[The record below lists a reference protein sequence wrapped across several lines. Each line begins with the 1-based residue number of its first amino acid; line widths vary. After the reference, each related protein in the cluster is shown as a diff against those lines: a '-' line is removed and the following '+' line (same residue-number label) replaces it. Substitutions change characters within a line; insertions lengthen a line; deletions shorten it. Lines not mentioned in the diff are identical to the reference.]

1 LSSCFKET
9 TLDNGLRIVAET
21 SANAAS
27 AAIGFFVKTG
37 ARDEEASLMGVSHF
51 LEHMMFK
58 GTDTRT
64 AEQVDL
70 AFDDLGAQ
78 HNAFT
83 SSEMTAFWG
92 ASLPESIVEVHDI
105 LADILRPALRQE
117 DFDAEKSVILEEIAM
132 YDDQPFWVL
141 YEQAMEKY
149 YGAHPLGFRVLG
161 TPKTIN
167 NMQRAAMQ
175 TYFDDRYSADNTIV
189 VLAGNVDFDVMID
202 KISMRCGTW
211 KRTGATRD
219 SVAVSR
225 NPGNFDVVI
234 PDLRQ
239 HYVIMGMPSVAAQDD
254 LKYAS
259 AALASILGGGDGSRL
274 YWSLVDKGLAEE
286 AGANVDPSDGYGEQ
300 LAYAVCSPENAT
312 QVTEILQ
319 DELSKITTSLTDSDL
334 ERVVA
339 KAATAAAVGSEL
351 PAGRMQ
357 RLGSLLTTTGIYSS
371 LEDEL
376 QKLEALTL
384 TDLKEAAE
392 AFPWEP
398 LLVASTKH
406 VQ

>member
-1 LSSCFKET
+1 MSSSFQET

-21 SANAAS
+21 SSSAVS

-37 ARDEEASLMGVSHF
+37 ARDEVASLMGVSHF

-58 GTDTRT
+58 GTDTRS

-92 ASLPESIVEVHDI
+92 ASLPESIIEVHDI

-117 DFDAEKSVILEEIAM
+117 DFDAEKNVILEEIAM
-132 YDDQPFWVL
+132 YEDQPFWVL
-141 YEQAMEKY
+141 YEQAMEQY
-149 YGAHPLGFRVLG
+149 YGSHPLGFRVLG
-161 TPKTIN
+161 TPETIK
-167 NMQRAAMQ
+167 NMQRDSMQ
-175 TYFDDRYSADNTIV
+175 EYFDHRYSADNTIITMS
-189 VLAGNVDFDVMID
+189 GNIDFDAMVETITN
-202 KISMRCGTW
+202 RCGAW
-211 KRTGATRD
+211 QKTGATREQ
-219 SVAVSR
+219 VAVSR
-225 NPGNFDVVI
+225 TGGICEVTI
-234 PDLRQ
+234 PQLRQ
-239 HYVIMGMPSVAAQDD
+239 HYVIMAMPSVSAQDE
-254 LKYAS
+254 LRYAS
-259 AALASILGGGDGSRL
+259 TALASILGGGDGSRL

-300 LAYAVCSPENAT
+300 LAYAVCTPENAK

-319 DELSKITTSLTDSDL
+319 DELSNITSELTEADL
-334 ERVVA
+334 ARVVA
-339 KAATAAAVGSEL
+339 KAATSAAVGSEI

-371 LEDEL
+371 LEEEL
-376 QKLEALTL
+376 QKLESLVID
-384 TDLKEAAE
+384 DLREAAA

-406 VQ
+406 

>member
-1 LSSCFKET
+1 MSSGFKET

-21 SANAAS
+21 STSAAS

-37 ARDEEASLMGVSHF
+37 ARDEEAPLMGVSHF

-92 ASLPESIVEVHDI
+92 ASLPESIEEVHDI

-141 YEQAMEKY
+141 YEQAMEHY
-149 YGAHPLGFRVLG
+149 YGNHSLGFRVLG
-161 TPKTIN
+161 TPETIN
-167 NMQRAAMQ
+167 NMQRDAMQ

-189 VLAGNVDFDVMID
+189 ALSGNIDFDAMVETIAN
-202 KISMRCGTW
+202 KCGEW
-211 KRTGATRD
+211 KRTGATRGP
-219 SVAVSR
+219 VNVVR
-225 NPGNFDVVI
+225 NSGTCEVVI
-234 PDLRQ
+234 PELRQ
-239 HYVIMGMPSVAAQDD
+239 HYVIMAMAGASAQDD
-254 LKYAS
+254 LRYAS
-259 AALASILGGGDGSRL
+259 ATLASILGGGDGSRL

-300 LAYAVCSPENAT
+300 LAYAVCAPENA
-312 QVTEILQ
+312 VRVSEVLQ
-319 DELSKITTSLTDSDL
+319 DELSKISSALTQADL
-334 ERVVA
+334 DRVVA

-357 RLGSLLTTTGIYSS
+357 RLGSLLTTTGVYSS
-371 LEDEL
+371 LEEEL

-384 TDLKEAAE
+384 GDLKAAAE

-406 VQ
+406 

>member
-1 LSSCFKET
+1 MSSGFKET

-21 SANAAS
+21 STSAAS

-37 ARDEEASLMGVSHF
+37 ARDEEAPLMGVSHF

-92 ASLPESIVEVHDI
+92 ASLPESIEEVHDI

-141 YEQAMEKY
+141 YEQAMEHY
-149 YGAHPLGFRVLG
+149 YGNHSLGFRVLG
-161 TPKTIN
+161 TPETIN
-167 NMQRAAMQ
+167 NMQRDAMQ

-189 VLAGNVDFDVMID
+189 ALSGNIDFDAMVETIAN
-202 KISMRCGTW
+202 KCGEW
-211 KRTGATRD
+211 KRTGATRGP
-219 SVAVSR
+219 VNVVR
-225 NPGNFDVVI
+225 NSGTCEVVI
-234 PDLRQ
+234 PELRQ
-239 HYVIMGMPSVAAQDD
+239 HYVIMAMAGASAQDD
-254 LKYAS
+254 IRYAS
-259 AALASILGGGDGSRL
+259 ATLASILGGGDGSRL

-300 LAYAVCSPENAT
+300 LAYAVCAPENA
-312 QVTEILQ
+312 VRVSEVLQ
-319 DELSKITTSLTDSDL
+319 DELSKISSALTQADL
-334 ERVVA
+334 DRVVA

-357 RLGSLLTTTGIYSS
+357 RLGSLLTTTGVYSS
-371 LEDEL
+371 LEEEL

-384 TDLKEAAE
+384 GDLKAAAE

-406 VQ
+406 